1 MASTILGIDLGSY
14 AVKVARIEAGFRS
27 AQLVGI
33 FEARVPA
40 ADVVAPAAAEP
51 TDGSEPAAADV
62 TDAATSIH
70 DSAAES
76 ASLYERQLRALSI
89 LLAEIKPKSET
100 TIIALSEGV
109 TLRLLDLPLSDP
121 KKVQLALPFE
131 LAGQLLTDLED
142 QVVDQ
147 TLISVG
153 SPQPGGGE
161 APSQWVAACAPREDI
176 RWHLQSLLSRRIEPR
191 RIGAM
196 ALATAPLFITPPR
209 LRSKNKGSTETQGL
223 GPPMPLWVIDMGHRF
238 THICAV
244 AQHPSRPGQVVVPF
258 VRTIAR
264 GGLQLSQAVARAHNL
279 HMTRAEMLKHE
290 YGLDESADATT
301 AQAIRGALRPLI
313 RELRQTLSAYSAR
326 MGEPP
331 RVVYLCGGTSEL
343 RGLFELMQNE
353 LDLEVLPLVPPPR
366 APWFGNR
373 EGPTPTLATMSASL
387 SIDTATLA
395 KMRMPSFALLRRFC
409 AGAPAVGLALSE
421 IYGSQAPQVNFRK
434 GEFAFRTDYAFLRER
449 APYLVGFLVA
459 LLLCAGGWVSA
470 QLHLLEKE
478 SERLRQR
485 LTSETTS
492 LFGEAKTDGAA
503 VLAELNSALAQDKG
517 GERRIPQVS
526 ALDLLDDI
534 SHAAPESKE
543 GNPARLDVVEM
554 HVRPKKIELKATAAS
569 AQYVEDFATSLAKLA
584 CVKGVQKG
592 KVLTVKNT
600 GPDGKPIEAKQFT
613 FELTTTCP

>member
-33 FEARVPA
+33 FEARVPMPE
-40 ADVVAPAAAEP
+40 VVAPAVVADEAVADAAIADASDAAVPTADAAAE
-51 TDGSEPAAADV
+51 
-62 TDAATSIH
+62 H
-70 DSAAES
+70 

-89 LLAEIKPKSET
+89 LMAEIKPKSET
-100 TIIALSEGV
+100 TIVALSDGV

-121 KKVQLALPFE
+121 KKVQLALPYE
-131 LAGQLLTDLED
+131 LAGQLLTDLDD
-142 QVVDQ
+142 QIVDQ

-153 SPQPGGGE
+153 SAQPGGGE
-161 APSQWVAACAPREDI
+161 APSQWVAACAPRDTI

-209 LRSKNKGSTETQGL
+209 ARVKGKGSADTQGL
-223 GPPMPLWVIDMGHRF
+223 GPPMPLWVIDMGHRH

-264 GGLQLSQAVARAHNL
+264 GGLQLTQAVARAHKL

-290 YGLDESADATT
+290 YGLDESADAVT
-301 AQAIRGALRPLI
+301 AQAIRTALRPLI
-313 RELRQTLSAYSAR
+313 RELRQTLSAHSAR
-326 MGEPP
+326 LGEPP

-343 RGLFELMQNE
+343 RGLFELLQNE

-421 IYGSQAPQVNFRK
+421 IYGNQAPQVNFRK

-459 LLLCAGGWVSA
+459 LLLCAGGWVTA

-485 LTSETTS
+485 LTAETTS
-492 LFGEAKTDGAA
+492 LFGEAKSDGAA

-517 GERRIPQVS
+517 GERRIPVVS
-526 ALDLLDDI
+526 ALDLLEDI

-543 GNPARLDVVEM
+543 GSPARLDVMEM

-592 KVLTVKNT
+592 KVLTVKNS